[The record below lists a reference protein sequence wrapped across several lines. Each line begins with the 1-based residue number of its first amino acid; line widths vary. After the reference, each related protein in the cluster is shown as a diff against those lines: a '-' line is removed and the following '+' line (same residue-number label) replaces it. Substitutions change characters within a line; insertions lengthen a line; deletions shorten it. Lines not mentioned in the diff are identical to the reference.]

1 VARLLALINKVRLT
15 SKANSIIYKAI
26 KLMKTISKN
35 TAPNDDKNVLQ
46 RGLESIQDPFSNFI
60 RAQTTSSLFL
70 LLATIVAL
78 WWANSAFSS
87 TYLNLVHTQIGFFLG
102 DFELRASLKHI
113 INDGLMVIFFFLL
126 GLEIKREVLAGD
138 LAQPENRRMLIFCA
152 IGGMVCP
159 AVIFSLF
166 NWSLD
171 SQIGWG
177 IPMATD
183 TAFALGVLTIV
194 RKYIPASL
202 LAFVVGLAIVDD
214 VGAILVIAIFY
225 TNEIS
230 IWHLASA
237 FTLIVFLAIANYGG
251 VRQPLFYI
259 IVGVITWW
267 MMLKSGVHPT
277 VAGVAIALTVPAR
290 PKLASGKLLG
300 KAKSIIITMQKKTT
314 EVDVLGNR
322 QDHEQVLKVR
332 DFAERASTPLR
343 RWEDA
348 LDLPVA
354 LFILPL
360 FALTNAGVVFSFSSF
375 MDSFQNPVGL
385 GIITGLILGKLI
397 GIAGACW
404 LALRYNFGCLPAGV
418 NFQHIVGASL
428 IAGIGFTMSTFIA
441 TLGFD
446 GQADLLHNAKTSIL
460 IASVLSAFL
469 GVLYIRMCASKKNS
483 E

>member
-1 VARLLALINKVRLT
+1 MT
-15 SKANSIIYKAI
+15 
-26 KLMKTISKN
+26 
-35 TAPNDDKNVLQ
+35 NDSKNVLQ
-46 RGLESIQDPFSNFI
+46 RGLENIHDPFSGFI

-70 LLATIVAL
+70 LLSTIVAL
-78 WWANSAFSS
+78 WWANSVYSS
-87 TYLNLVHTQIGFFLG
+87 TYLNLVHTPIGIFLG

-138 LAQPENRRMLIFCA
+138 LAQPEKRRMLIFCA
-152 IGGMVCP
+152 IGGMVIP
-159 AVIFSLF
+159 AVIYSLF

-171 SQIGWG
+171 SQVGWG

-194 RKYIPASL
+194 RKHIPASL
-202 LAFVVGLAIVDD
+202 LAFIVGLAIVDD

-225 TNEIS
+225 TQEIS
-230 IWHLASA
+230 VLHLSCA
-237 FTLIVFLAIANYGG
+237 FALIAFLAIANYAG

-259 IVGVITWW
+259 IFGVTIWW

-277 VAGVAIALTVPAR
+277 VAGVAVALTVPAR
-290 PKLASGKLLG
+290 PKISSGKLLD
-300 KAKSIIITMQKKTT
+300 KAKSIISSIQKQTK
-314 EVDVLGNR
+314 EVDVLASR
-322 QDHEQVLKVR
+322 QDHEQVLEVR

-354 LFILPL
+354 LFILPV
-360 FALTNAGVVFSFSSF
+360 FALTNAGVVFGFSSF
-375 MDSFQNPVGL
+375 IDSLQHPTGL
-385 GIITGLILGKLI
+385 GIITGLILGKFI
-397 GIAGACW
+397 GISGACW
-404 LALRYNFGCLPAGV
+404 LGLRCKIGSLPDGV
-418 NFQHIVGASL
+418 NLQHVIGASL

-446 GQADLLHNAKTSIL
+446 GQPEHLHNAKTSIL
-460 IASVLSAFL
+460 VASVLSAFF
-469 GVLYIRMCASKKNS
+469 GVLYIWMIASKQDNKSLN
-483 E
+483 